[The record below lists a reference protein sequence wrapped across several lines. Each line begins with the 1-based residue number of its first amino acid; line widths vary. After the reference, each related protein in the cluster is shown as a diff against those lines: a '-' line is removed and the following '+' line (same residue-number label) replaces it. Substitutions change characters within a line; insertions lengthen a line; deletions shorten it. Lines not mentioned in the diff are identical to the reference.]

1 MGCKS
6 LCEKP
11 HEIFEE
17 IERPPQN
24 TGAYPESL
32 IRSIES
38 DVLSKYN
45 KDKKLSSV
53 TSESKN
59 KQTFSSVKEE
69 PINENT
75 KDLQPKDEFSRYIFQ
90 NINKIRT
97 NPQSFI
103 QIIENSKAN
112 IQTDKNNRLIYKS
125 GVKVSLDK
133 GKEAFNE
140 AVSILSNTKPM
151 EPLIYEPKMTVEL
164 PENEELVKDKN
175 YMKTKVLIM
184 NDNGAEIS
192 SFWRDIIKEQ
202 ETSFILM
209 IVDDN
214 AKKAG
219 LKRKDILNPNYK
231 YIGIS
236 SIMIGKS
243 FACYLTFK

>member
-6 LCEKP
+6 LCDKP

-17 IERPPQN
+17 VERPPQN
-24 TGAYPESL
+24 TGTYPETL

-38 DVLSKYN
+38 DVLSKFN
-45 KDKKLSSV
+45 KDKLSSMN
-53 TSESKN
+53 SDSKN
-59 KQTFSSVKEE
+59 KQTSLTIKEE
-69 PINENT
+69 SINDNS
-75 KDLQPKDEFSRYIFQ
+75 KDLLPQDEFSRYIFK

-103 QIIENSKAN
+103 EIIENSKAN
-112 IQTDKNNRLIYKS
+112 IQIDKNNRLIYKS
-125 GVKVSLDK
+125 SVKVALDK

-140 AVSILSNTKPM
+140 AVSVLSNTKPM
-151 EPLIYEPKMTVEL
+151 NTLIYDPKMTVEL
-164 PENEELVKDKN
+164 PENEELLKDKN
-175 YMKTKVLIM
+175 YLKTKVLIM

-209 IVDDN
+209 IVDDTG
-214 AKKAG
+214 KKAG
-219 LKRKDILNPNYK
+219 LKRKDILNPNFK
-231 YIGIS
+231 YVGIS